1 MGLAI
6 EARAL
11 CKRFAGTRA
20 VSDLSLRVRTGEVFG
35 FLGPNGAGKTTS
47 LKLLLGLVRP
57 TGGEGFLLGAPLGD
71 VKTRARIGYLPE
83 HFRFHDWLSGR
94 QLLHFHGRLCGMHR
108 KRRSQRIEA
117 LLSRLGL
124 GDAADRRVRE
134 YSKGMRQ
141 RLGLAQA
148 LINEPDLVLLDE
160 PTSGLDPLGRRLV
173 RDVIREQRRRGATVF
188 LNSHLLG
195 EVEVTCDRVAFIKRG
210 RIVQEHDL
218 HAETGGV
225 EVAMRLDRSPET
237 LLEGLSR
244 FGEVRTSDDRRVVLR
259 TGSEEVLPELTRWL
273 AAQGAGLYELRRDS
287 RSLEELFLEIV
298 GAEEEEGPWP
308 ES

>member
-1 MGLAI
+1 MELAI

-11 CKRFAGTRA
+11 RKWYAGTRA
-20 VSDLSLRVRTGEVFG
+20 VSDLSLSVRSGEVFG

-57 TGGEGFLLGAPLGD
+57 SGGEGSLLGAPIGD

-94 QLLHFHGRLCGMHR
+94 QLLHFHGRLCGMPR
-108 KRRSQRIEA
+108 QRRNQRIEA

-124 GDAADRRVRE
+124 EDAADRRVRE

-148 LINEPDLVLLDE
+148 LINQPELVLLDE
-160 PTSGLDPLGRRLV
+160 PTSGLDPLGRLLV
-173 RDVIREQRRRGATVF
+173 RDVIREEQRRGATVF

-210 RIVQEHDL
+210 RIVQERDL
-218 HAETGGV
+218 HAHAGGV
-225 EVAMRLDRSPET
+225 EVALRLDRSSET
-237 LLEGLSR
+237 LREGLSR
-244 FGEVRTSDDRRVVLR
+244 FGEVRSCEGREVVLR
-259 TGSEEVLPELTRWL
+259 VDSEEALPELTRWL
-273 AAQGAGLYELRRDS
+273 AALGAGLFELRRCS

-298 GAEEEEGPWP
+298 GREEGEGPWP

>member
-1 MGLAI
+1 MELAI

-20 VSDLSLRVRTGEVFG
+20 VSDLSLSVRSGEVFG

-47 LKLLLGLVRP
+47 LKLLLGLARP
-57 TGGEGFLLGAPLGD
+57 SGGEGFLLGAPIGD

-94 QLLHFHGRLCGMHR
+94 QLLHFHGRLCGMPR
-108 KRRSQRIEA
+108 QRRRQRIEA

-124 GDAADRRVRE
+124 EDTAGRRVRE

-160 PTSGLDPLGRRLV
+160 PTSGLDPLGRLLV
-173 RDVIREQRRRGATVF
+173 RDVIREQRERGTTVF

-210 RIVQEHDL
+210 RIVEERDL
-218 HAETGGV
+218 HADAGGI
-225 EVAMRLDRSPET
+225 EVMLRLDQSPGGM
-237 LLEGLSR
+237 LEGLRR
-244 FGEVRTSDDRRVVLR
+244 FGEVCSSDDERVVLKVD
-259 TGSEEVLPELTRWL
+259 SEAALPELTRWL
-273 AAQGAGLYELRRDS
+273 AAQGAGLFELRRCS
-287 RSLEELFLEIV
+287 RSLEELFLQIV
-298 GAEEEEGPWP
+298 GAEEGEGPWP
-308 ES
+308 AS